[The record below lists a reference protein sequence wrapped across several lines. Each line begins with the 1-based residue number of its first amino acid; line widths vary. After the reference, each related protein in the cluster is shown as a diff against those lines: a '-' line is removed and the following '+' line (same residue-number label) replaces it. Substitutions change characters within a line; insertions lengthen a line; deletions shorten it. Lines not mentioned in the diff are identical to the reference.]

1 MTWLTPTQFS
11 QRTSI
16 PLKTVYRWIE
26 TKKLPYHRL
35 PGSRRIQIDWDVV
48 ATMMALKR
56 DEVPSNVVSLD
67 ARRRSA

>member
-1 MTWLTPTQFS
+1 MLWLTPTEFS
-11 QRTSI
+11 QKSRI

-26 TKKLPYHRL
+26 TQKLPYSRL

-48 ATMMALKR
+48 ATMMHIKTVEL
-56 DEVPSNVVSLD
+56 PSNVVSLD